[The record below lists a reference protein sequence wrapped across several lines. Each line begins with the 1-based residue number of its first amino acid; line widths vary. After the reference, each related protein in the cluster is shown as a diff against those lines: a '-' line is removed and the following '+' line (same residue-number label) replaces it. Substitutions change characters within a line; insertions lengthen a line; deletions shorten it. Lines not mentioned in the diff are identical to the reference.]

1 MNIGCCIA
9 TKDIPLAKEFGY
21 DYVEL
26 SAKEIMKMDTELWK
40 LKRKEILHPGIPV
53 LGLSAFADEQTPLI
67 GPSAQEEVW
76 SAYLDILLERA
87 SQLHIKN
94 IGIGAPKAR
103 MIPSEYDY
111 GLATREMEYFLYTAA
126 RKASSYDITILY
138 EALHPKECNFRNHTQ
153 ECYQT
158 VQHIHS
164 PNLKLVYD
172 VYHSINAGEQYAD
185 SRMCFDEIRHV
196 HINSWDQGLQRYFLF
211 EKDLPYV
218 KDLCVFLQ
226 SVGYDNTISVEAF
239 DADFPETGAAS
250 VSIIREALYEAEIK
264 HPLSRTPSL

>member
-1 MNIGCCIA
+1 MRIGCCIA
-9 TKDIPLAKEFGY
+9 ARYISLAKEFGY
-21 DYVEL
+21 DYAEL
-26 SAKEIMKMDTELWK
+26 SAREIMEMDTDIWNE
-40 LKRKEILHPGIPV
+40 KRKEILNAGIPV
-53 LGLSAFADEQTPLI
+53 LGFSAFADEHTPLI
-67 GPSAQEEVW
+67 GPSAQEKVW

-103 MIPSEYDY
+103 MIPPEYDY
-111 GLATREMEYFLYTAA
+111 ELATREMEYFLYTAA

-138 EALHPKECNFRNHTQ
+138 EALHPKECNFGNHTQ

-158 VQHIHS
+158 VKHIHS
-164 PNLKLVYD
+164 SNLKLVYD
-172 VYHSINAGEQYAD
+172 VYHAVNAGEQYAD
-185 SRMCFDEIRHV
+185 SRMCFDEIRHI
-196 HINSWDQGLQRYFLF
+196 HINSWDQRLQRYFLF

-250 VSIIREALYEAEIK
+250 VSIIKEAFHEAEIK
-264 HPLSRTPSL
+264 NPVSCTAAY

>member
-1 MNIGCCIA
+1 
-9 TKDIPLAKEFGY
+9 
-21 DYVEL
+21 
-26 SAKEIMKMDTELWK
+26 
-40 LKRKEILHPGIPV
+40 
-53 LGLSAFADEQTPLI
+53 
-67 GPSAQEEVW
+67 
-76 SAYLDILLERA
+76 
-87 SQLHIKN
+87 
-94 IGIGAPKAR
+94 
-103 MIPSEYDY
+103 
-111 GLATREMEYFLYTAA
+111 
-126 RKASSYDITILY
+126 LY
-138 EALHPKECNFRNHTQ
+138 EALHPKECNFGNHTQ

-172 VYHSINAGEQYAD
+172 VYHAINAGEQYAD